1 MTSRRGLTATLFAT
15 AACTAALIAPEFAQA
30 QSVSDRVL
38 SDVSAS
44 TVGTCSVMTVTFNIR
59 VQVLSFFPQTSGR
72 ELHIRVK
79 PLEGIRRLRES
90 LRAPSGVPALRSIEY
105 EGDNAAGPV
114 LSLFFTRDVHFD
126 VKSGDQPQNIVISVN
141 EVGDAT
147 ACLSATADSPRLA
160 TDVPISD
167 TNVSGAQQ
175 NAQASARP
183 QAGLYV
189 INAISQAG
197 PVGDLSPAQTQLV
210 NGYQTYETRF
220 DQDGQTWHRVRVGFF
235 ESRAAAEAAR
245 VNLLSGFP
253 DSWVVKVSADERAQ
267 GIATQ
272 LNGSARLV
280 STPTAASGPISA
292 AAQTTMTKAVSDAQL
307 ALKSGENDRSIQL
320 LTTALAQPENE
331 LTPRALELYGLTRE
345 RKGQFAQARA
355 SYEDYLK
362 RYPSGEGFERVKQ
375 RLDAVVAAAPQ
386 SAAPELHAA
395 NGKSSRA
402 RTAER
407 WRWGTR
413 GSFSQF
419 YYQDRGS
426 TIQDG
431 VPQQTD
437 ADGNTISAIQ
447 ASQIRQTSQNQ
458 LVTNADVTFTGGDD
472 RTQLLVRAAGSYT
485 NNFIRLPAR
494 DPLTGASLPG
504 TMKGPNSR
512 SLSALYFDYSDTVLN
527 LSTRIGRQNKNG
539 VGVFGRFDGAQVG
552 WQIKPRL
559 KLNLIGGFPVDSSRD
574 IFVEHE
580 RYFYGVSADYGA
592 RKDNF
597 QATLYWYDQRNH
609 GMIDRRAIGTEMRY
623 IRGRF
628 NAFTLIDYDVHFN
641 KLNLGLLS
649 LNYNFKD
656 QSSLSITADYR
667 QSPLLST
674 ARATGGQ
681 VFPGTFTRITDLR
694 DLQTF
699 FTDAQIK
706 QLALFNVGISKSL
719 TVSYARPV
727 TSKLQANFD
736 VTVTDTGGTPD
747 ITDLNYLTPGSAPIL
762 GQPKVGKEYHYR
774 AQLLGTGLALKND
787 IWILSSGYDNTQ
799 SGHTYS
805 ADINARF
812 AVTNKFRLA
821 PRARYGVA
829 NQFSGTTLRQFQPT
843 LRINY
848 YPIRQSEVEIEIGAN
863 FAKTMVPANAFS
875 AATVTHE
882 RGLVFSAGYR
892 LDF

>member
-1 MTSRRGLTATLFAT
+1 MTSRRGLSATLFAT
-15 AACTAALIAPEFAQA
+15 ATFTTALVAPEIVQA

-72 ELHIRVK
+72 ELHIRIK
-79 PLEGIRRLRES
+79 PLQGSPRLRES
-90 LRAPSGVPALRSIEY
+90 LRAPSGVAGLRSIEY

-126 VKSGDQPQNIVISVN
+126 VKSGDKPQVVIISVN
-141 EVGDAT
+141 EAGDAT
-147 ACLSATADSPRLA
+147 SCVSASTDAPRLA
-160 TDVPISD
+160 TDVPMSD
-167 TNVSGAQQ
+167 TNVAGPQSGSRAQT
-175 NAQASARP
+175 
-183 QAGLYV
+183 GLYV
-189 INAISQAG
+189 INALSQAG
-197 PVGDLSPAQTQLV
+197 PVGDLSPAQTQLIS
-210 NGYQTYETRF
+210 GYQSYETRF
-220 DQDGQTWHRVRVGFF
+220 DQDGQTWHRVRLGFF
-235 ESRAAAEAAR
+235 ETRAAAEAAR
-245 VNLLSGFP
+245 VKILAGFP

-267 GIATQ
+267 GLATP
-272 LNGSARLV
+272 LNGTARIA
-280 STPTAASGPISA
+280 STPVAAIGPVLPADQA
-292 AAQTTMTKAVSDAQL
+292 AMTKAVTDAQL
-307 ALKSGENDRSIQL
+307 ALKAGENDKSIQL
-320 LTTALAQPENE
+320 LTAALARPENDQ
-331 LTPRALELYGLTRE
+331 TPRALELYGLTRE
-345 RKGQFAQARA
+345 RKGQFAQARTA
-355 SYEDYLK
+355 YEDYLK
-362 RYPSGEGFERVKQ
+362 RYPSGENSDRVRQ

-386 SAAPELHAA
+386 AAATELHAA
-395 NGKSSRA
+395 NGTSSRA
-402 RTAER
+402 RSAQK

-419 YYQDRGS
+419 YFQDRGS
-426 TIQDG
+426 SIQDG
-431 VPQQTD
+431 VPQTTD
-437 ADGNTISAIQ
+437 RDGNTISAVQ
-447 ASQIRQTSQNQ
+447 ASQINQTSQNQ
-458 LVTNADVTFTGGDD
+458 LITNADVTFTGGDD

-485 NNFIRLPAR
+485 NNFLRSPRRDI
-494 DPLTGASLPG
+494 DPLTGKPFPG
-504 TMKGPNSR
+504 TVKGANSR

-574 IFVEHE
+574 LFVEQE

-609 GMIDRRAIGTEMRY
+609 GFIDRRAIGTEMRY

-656 QSSLSITADYR
+656 QSSLSVTADYR

-706 QLALFNVGISKSL
+706 QLALFNVGVSKSL

-747 ITDLNYLTPGSAPIL
+747 ITLVTPGSDPIL

-774 AQLLGTGLALKND
+774 AQLLGTGLAFKND

-805 ADINARF
+805 ADLNARF

-843 LRINY
+843 LRLNY

-863 FAKTMVPANAFS
+863 FAKTVVPANAVS
-875 AATVTHE
+875 AASVTHE

>member
-1 MTSRRGLTATLFAT
+1 MTSRRGFTATLFAT
-15 AACTAALIAPEFAQA
+15 AAVTSAIVAPEFAQA
-30 QSVSDRVL
+30 QTVSDRVL

-79 PLEGIRRLRES
+79 PLEGSPRVREALRS
-90 LRAPSGVPALRSIEY
+90 PSGVPALRSIEY
-105 EGDNAAGPV
+105 DGDNTAGPV

-126 VKSGDQPQNIVISVN
+126 VKSGDQPQNVIISVN
-141 EVGDAT
+141 EAGDAT
-147 ACLSATADSPRLA
+147 ACTSAMADSPRLA

-167 TNVSGAQQ
+167 TNVSGPQTSAQSGTR
-175 NAQASARP
+175 AQV
-183 QAGLYV
+183 GLYV
-189 INAISQAG
+189 INAVSQAG

-210 NGYQTYETRF
+210 RGFQTYETRF

-235 ESRAAAEAAR
+235 ETRAAAEAAR
-245 VNLLSGFP
+245 VKILPGFP

-267 GIATQ
+267 GLATP

-292 AAQTTMTKAVSDAQL
+292 AGQATMTKAVADAQL

-355 SYEDYLK
+355 TYEDYLK
-362 RYPSGEGFERVKQ
+362 RYPSGESFERVKQ
-375 RLDAVVAAAPQ
+375 RLEAVVAATPQ
-386 SAAPELHAA
+386 AATPELRAA
-395 NGKSSRA
+395 NGTSSRA
-402 RTAER
+402 RTAQK

-419 YYQDRGS
+419 YFQDRGS
-426 TIQDG
+426 SIQDG
-431 VPQQTD
+431 VPQQKD
-437 ADGNTISAIQ
+437 ADGNPISPT
-447 ASQIRQTSQNQ
+447 QINQNQ
-458 LVTNADVTFTGGDD
+458 FLTNADVTFTGGDD
-472 RTQLLVRAAGSYT
+472 RTQLLLRAAGSYT
-485 NNFIRLPAR
+485 NNFRHSPR
-494 DPLTGASLPG
+494 KDPLTGQTLPG
-504 TMKGPNSR
+504 TMKDANSK

-527 LSTRIGRQNKNG
+527 LSTRIGRQTKNG

-552 WQIKPRL
+552 WQFKPRL
-559 KLNLIGGFPVDSSRD
+559 KLNLVGGFPVDSSRD
-574 IFVEHE
+574 IFVEQD
-580 RYFYGVSADYGA
+580 RYFYGVSADFGA

-597 QATLYWYDQRNH
+597 QATLYWFDQRSH
-609 GMIDRRAIGTEMRY
+609 GLIDRRSVGTEMRY

-641 KLNLGLLS
+641 KLNLGLVS

-674 ARATGGQ
+674 TRATGGQ
-681 VFPGTFTRITDLR
+681 VFPGTFNRIADLR
-694 DLQTF
+694 DLQTY

-706 QLALFNVGISKSL
+706 QLALFNVGVSKSL

-747 ITDLNYLTPGSAPIL
+747 ITLVTPGSAPIL
-762 GQPKVGKEYHYR
+762 GQPKVGKEYYYG
-774 AQLLGTGLALKND
+774 AQLIGTGLAFKND
-787 IWILSSGYDNTQ
+787 IWILSSRYANTQ

-805 ADINARF
+805 ADVNARF
-812 AVTNKFRLA
+812 AITNKFRLS
-821 PRARYGVA
+821 PRARYGVS

-843 LRINY
+843 LRLNY

-863 FAKTMVPANAFS
+863 FAKTMVPANASS